1 MDDTDLFEKFGAGKL
16 SLPTTVIDF
25 DSLPWNKH
33 PVFEGVELKNIITSA
48 QTNGEFSFHLVRIAP
63 NKKIGLHV
71 HEKQLETHE
80 VISGSGIC
88 INDGVELK
96 YEPGTISI
104 MSMNVKHEVIAGEEG
119 MCLFAKFFPASG

>member
-1 MDDTDLFEKFGAGKL
+1 MNDVELFNKFSAGKL
-16 SLPTTVIDF
+16 SLPATNIDF

-33 PVFEGVELKNIITSA
+33 PVFEGVEIKNIVTSA

-80 VISGSGIC
+80 IVSGNGTC
-88 INDGVELK
+88 INDGIEIK

-104 MSMNVKHEVIAGEEG
+104 MPMNVKHEVIAGEEG
-119 MCLFAKFFPASG
+119 LCLFAKFFPASG

>member
-16 SLPTTVIDF
+16 SLPTTIIDF

-63 NKKIGLHV
+63 NRKIGLHV

-104 MSMNVKHEVIAGEEG
+104 MPMNVKHEVIAGEKG